1 MRTSIAVTLNW
12 RTCILLVLA
21 MLAMLAVA
29 LAACSAPQAE
39 VATTPLA
46 ELAATEAAAPTDTP
60 APPTATLVPPTNTP
74 LPTATL
80 VPPTP
85 TPEPTATPLPPAPTP
100 EPTATPM
107 PPTPTLVPPTN
118 TPTRAPTPTS
128 TPAISAA
135 AKAEVHIQQGS
146 EYYDA
151 GEYDQA
157 ISEFQEAVQLDPE
170 FAYAY
175 LGLGYSYA
183 LGPGDWAKAI
193 EALET
198 YLRLMPDA
206 ENRAQVE
213 ADIQE
218 MHRLANDPIAGI
230 QIPEG
235 KALFYFRNYT
245 GQVWQID
252 IGPYFLEV
260 PPRQPDQEVN
270 IGTIF
275 VDPGNYTWSAHSLDN
290 YYLVDEHGNKAFE
303 ITLGPGD
310 SYGSGCC
317 R

>member
-1 MRTSIAVTLNW
+1 MRTSIGVTLNW
-12 RTCILLVLA
+12 RTCMLLVLT
-21 MLAMLAVA
+21 MLAVA

-39 VATTPLA
+39 VAATPLA
-46 ELAATEAAAPTDTP
+46 EVVVTEATPPADTPIPATDTP
-60 APPTATLVPPTNTP
+60 APPTATPVPPTNTP
-74 LPTATL
+74 LPTATP

-85 TPEPTATPLPPAPTP
+85 TSLPTP
-100 EPTATPM
+100 TPV
-107 PPTPTLVPPTN
+107 PPTPTSVPPTN
-118 TPTRAPTPTS
+118 TPTRAPTPTP
-128 TPAISAA
+128 TPATSAA
-135 AKAEVHIQQGS
+135 AEAEVHLQQGS
-146 EYYDA
+146 EYYDTE
-151 GEYDQA
+151 EYDQA
-157 ISEFQEAVQLDPE
+157 IAEFQEAIQLDAK

-183 LGPGDWAKAI
+183 LGPRDWAKAI

-198 YLRLMPDA
+198 YLQLMPDA

-218 MHRLANDPIAGI
+218 MRRIAGDPIAGI

-275 VDPGNYTWSAHSLDN
+275 VDPGTYTWSAHSVDN
-290 YYLVDEHGNKAFE
+290 YSLVDEHGNTAFE

-310 SYGSGCC
+310 MYGSGCC
-317 R
+317 K

>member
-1 MRTSIAVTLNW
+1 MSVSLASILSGFAVRVNSHLNFSRYPQSARHPKW
-12 RTCILLVLA
+12 RLDRRHW
-21 MLAMLAVA
+21 
-29 LAACSAPQAE
+29 SAQ
-39 VATTPLA
+39 
-46 ELAATEAAAPTDTP
+46 
-60 APPTATLVPPTNTP
+60 
-74 LPTATL
+74 
-80 VPPTP
+80 
-85 TPEPTATPLPPAPTP
+85 
-100 EPTATPM
+100 
-107 PPTPTLVPPTN
+107 
-118 TPTRAPTPTS
+118 TRCAG
-128 TPAISAA
+128 
-135 AKAEVHIQQGS
+135 VHIQQGS

-157 ISEFQEAVQLDPE
+157 IAEFQEAIQLDPE

-183 LGPGDWAKAI
+183 LGPRDWAKAT

>member
-12 RTCILLVLA
+12 RTCILLV
-21 MLAMLAVA
+21 LAVA

>member
-1 MRTSIAVTLNW
+1 MNWPSI
-12 RTCILLVLA
+12 RPP
-21 MLAMLAVA
+21 
-29 LAACSAPQAE
+29 S
-39 VATTPLA
+39 
-46 ELAATEAAAPTDTP
+46 P
-60 APPTATLVPPTNTP
+60 A
-74 LPTATL
+74 
-80 VPPTP
+80 
-85 TPEPTATPLPPAPTP
+85 
-100 EPTATPM
+100 
-107 PPTPTLVPPTN
+107 
-118 TPTRAPTPTS
+118 S
-128 TPAISAA
+128 AISAA
-135 AKAEVHIQQGS
+135 AEAEVHLQQAS

-151 GEYDQA
+151 EKYDQA
-157 ISEFQEAVQLDPE
+157 IAEFQKAIQLDPE

-183 LGPGDWAKAI
+183 FGPQDWAKPI

-198 YLRLMPDA
+198 YLQLMPDA
-206 ENRAQVE
+206 ENRAQIE

-252 IGPYFLEV
+252 VGPYFLEV

-275 VDPGNYTWSAHSLDN
+275 VDPGTYTWSAHSLDN
-290 YYLVDEHGNKAFE
+290 SSLVDEHGNTAFE

-310 SYGSGCC
+310 MYGSGCC
-317 R
+317 K

>member
-1 MRTSIAVTLNW
+1 MRTSIGVTLNW
-12 RTCILLVLA
+12 RICMLLVLA
-21 MLAMLAVA
+21 LAM
-29 LAACSAPQAE
+29 AACSAPKAE

-46 ELAATEAAAPTDTP
+46 EVAATEAAPLTDTPIPPTDTP
-60 APPTATLVPPTNTP
+60 APPTATPVPPTNTP
-74 LPTATL
+74 LPTATP

-85 TPEPTATPLPPAPTP
+85 TPLPTATPV
-100 EPTATPM
+100 
-107 PPTPTLVPPTN
+107 PPTPTSVPPTN
-118 TPTRAPTPTS
+118 TPRRAPTPTA

-135 AKAEVHIQQGS
+135 AKAEVHLQQGS

-151 GEYDQA
+151 EEYDQA
-157 ISEFQEAVQLDPE
+157 IAEFQGAIQIDPE

-183 LGPGDWAKAI
+183 LGARDWAKAI

-218 MHRLANDPIAGI
+218 MRRIAGDPIAGI

-260 PPRQPDQEVN
+260 PPRQADQEVN

-310 SYGSGCC
+310 MYGSGCC
-317 R
+317 K